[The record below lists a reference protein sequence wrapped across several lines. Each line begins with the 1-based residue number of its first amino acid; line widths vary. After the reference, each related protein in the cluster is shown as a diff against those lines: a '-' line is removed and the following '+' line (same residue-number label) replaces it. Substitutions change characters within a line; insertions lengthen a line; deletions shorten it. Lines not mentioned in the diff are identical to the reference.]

1 MEYVIKTDDTRD
13 IIKGVF
19 DKVIKERDDDM
30 DDYDKVKFVFLRYVV
45 SEFPTPSSHIHF
57 NAKRL
62 LNSMCNFGKDIF
74 KTSER
79 DIRYDIKYRKVKG
92 STLKKDEVIT
102 FTGKLGNTTISM
114 KITKMK
120 TYLSEFEG
128 IVCDELGERPL
139 IMFQNNEEAG
149 NYVLSVTDSRYCS
162 ISEVREGLLKK
173 KEEMRKYIQKNLDA
187 YFNLSGM
194 LGFTYQKVNS
204 FYENIREYVDTM
216 TLTYDP
222 TMKKVAV
229 NIKWK

>member
-1 MEYVIKTDDTRD
+1 MEYVIKTGDTRD
-13 IIKGVF
+13 TIKDIF

-30 DDYDKVKFVFLRYVV
+30 DDYDKVKFFFLKYVA

-57 NAKRL
+57 NTKRL
-62 LNSMCNFGKDIF
+62 LNAMCNFGKDIF

-79 DIRYDIKYRKVKG
+79 DIRYDIKYHKVKG
-92 STLKKDEVIT
+92 TLKKDEVIT

-149 NYVLSVTDSRYCS
+149 NYGLSVTDTRYYS
-162 ISEVREGLLKK
+162 VSEVRDALARKK
-173 KEEMRKYIQKNLDA
+173 GEMREYIQKNLDA
-187 YFNLSGM
+187 FFNSSGM
-194 LGFTYQKVNS
+194 LGLTYSKANS
-204 FYENIREYVDTM
+204 LHEYYQEYIDTM
-216 TLTYDP
+216 TLTYNP
-222 TMKKVAV
+222 TMKKVVV